1 MAQGNAQTLERGQ
14 DLSVQD
20 RASLQAMKA
29 RIDMLLGAGQEKAPD
44 EPALTVTAVSDT
56 DHADR
61 HETAAPGSMAI
72 SEPELAAGAERTPP
86 PYAEHTSS
94 LTPNKVVPTSDDDDT
109 EADEAPVATPIASAT
124 DKTVTVAP
132 ADLSPGEIEI
142 DSNTKT
148 APDPATLLDAKV
160 AAQDVMP
167 TPSTSPAATQPDA
180 TQDNLAA
187 VAQPDPNGTVAH
199 KTLRSLEPSDWAM
212 DLD

>member
-44 EPALTVTAVSDT
+44 EPALTVTAVTDT

-72 SEPELAAGAERTPP
+72 SDPALAAGAERTQP

-94 LTPNKVVPTSDDDDT
+94 LTPNKVVPTSDDDDS
-109 EADEAPVATPIASAT
+109 EADEAPVATPFASAT
-124 DKTVTVAP
+124 DKSVTVAP

-148 APDPATLLDAKV
+148 APDPATLLDAQV
-160 AAQDVMP
+160 AAQVV
-167 TPSTSPAATQPDA
+167 
-180 TQDNLAA
+180 L
-187 VAQPDPNGTVAH
+187 
-199 KTLRSLEPSDWAM
+199 
-212 DLD
+212 